1 MWGLKLAKG
10 SDCIHEV
17 TMEGVDYVFREK
29 NGTGGAIGWAG
40 KGVVD
45 RMEVREQSD
54 PWRASEEA
62 TSDA

>member
-1 MWGLKLAKG
+1 
-10 SDCIHEV
+10 
-17 TMEGVDYVFREK
+17 MEGVDYVFREK